1 MTFNRK
7 TLSGGALAILIVL
20 FIALM
25 LVVNVL
31 FRGARVDLTENNLY
45 TLSSGSKEILAKL
58 DEPVN
63 LYLFYSDRGT
73 QNLPQLRTYANRV
86 RELLEEMAARS
97 HGNIHLEVIDP
108 LPFSEDE
115 DRATGYGLQA
125 VPVTAGGE
133 TVFLGLAGTNST
145 NGQASIPF
153 FQPDKEAFLEYDVAK
168 LIHDLATPRKPVI
181 ALVSG
186 LPMGVGFD
194 PATRQMRDPW
204 AIQQQLSQ
212 SFDVRDLNAGGIK
225 SIDADIKVL
234 VLVHPKNLSD
244 EAQYAIDQFVL
255 RGGHLLVFVD
265 PDAELDTSGE
275 DPQNPQAAMFADHS
289 SDLPKLFKAWGVD
302 YDPRQIVLDRSR
314 AVAVSVGQGRAPVRH
329 PGIIGL
335 TAAEL
340 NRDDVVTANL
350 DTVNV
355 SSAGFFNLAKD
366 ATTRLVPL
374 MQSSG
379 DAMATEASRLR
390 MLPDPSSLLT
400 DFKPNGERYVLGGRI
415 EGRFKSAFPERN
427 DEGHLAESKEEGQ
440 IVLIADTDLLADR
453 LWVQVQNFL
462 GQKLMNAFANNGDL
476 VLNTIDNLTG
486 SSALISI
493 RGRAT
498 SQRPFT
504 TVEALKRSADDRFRA
519 KEQELQIELQETER
533 KLAQLQSAKTSEQAM
548 ILSPEQKSELD
559 NFTRRKAE
567 IRKELRDV
575 RRSLDAEIESLGSRL
590 KFLNIVLVPLLLTLI
605 AVGFALWQVR
615 RRKSS

>member
-7 TLSGGALAILIVL
+7 TLSGGALVILIVL

-45 TLSSGSKEILAKL
+45 TLSSGSQEILAKL
-58 DEPVN
+58 DEPIN
-63 LYLFYSDRGT
+63 LYLFYSDKGT
-73 QNLPQLRTYANRV
+73 QNLPQLRTYATRV

-115 DRATGYGLQA
+115 DRAVGYGLQA

-145 NGQASIPF
+145 NGQAVIPF

-168 LIHDLATPRKPVI
+168 LVHDLATPKKPVI

-204 AIQQQLSQ
+204 AIQQQLTQ

-225 SIDADIKVL
+225 SIDADVKVL

-289 SDLPKLFKAWGVD
+289 SDLPRLFKAWGID
-302 YDPRQIVLDRSR
+302 YDPKQVVLDRSR
-314 AVAVSVGQGRAPVRH
+314 AVAVSVGQDRAPVRH

-335 TAAEL
+335 TGAEL

-390 MLPDPSSLLT
+390 MLSDPGVLLS
-400 DFKPNGERYVLGGRI
+400 DFKPSGERFVLGGRV
-415 EGRFKSAFPERN
+415 EGKFKTAFPERN
-427 DEGHLAESKEEGQ
+427 EDGHLAESKEEGQ
-440 IVLIADTDLLADR
+440 IVVIADTDLLADR

-462 GQKLMNAFANNGDL
+462 GQKLMNTFANNGDL

-519 KEQELQIELQETER
+519 KEQELQNELQETER
-533 KLAQLQSAKTSEQAM
+533 NLAQLQSAKTSEQAL

-559 NFTRRKAE
+559 KFTKRKAG

-590 KFLNIVLVPLLLTLI
+590 KFLNIVLVPLLLTLV